1 MRTISANYILPIT
14 GEPIKNGYLKIDD
27 KGEIIEI
34 GTLTQEKE
42 DIEFYNGIICPGFVN
57 AHCHIE
63 LSYLKGYFNQGGGM
77 SDFINQINSLRLAV
91 EKDKRIESIS
101 NQMQYLYKQ
110 GVNAM
115 ADISNCNESF
125 EAKRNSKIYTRTYL
139 ELFGSEPKDAE
150 NVLTNGLELEKE
162 ILEFGLDGAITPHS
176 CYTMSPK
183 LLEETAFQGL
193 KSGFISYHNQESPQE
208 EELILSGTGELA
220 ENYKGRNLSTPPVTG
235 KSALIYFI
243 DRLLAKNTSPI
254 KENVLLVHNVVT
266 NQESIDYAKEHLEN
280 SSWVICPLSNIFIH
294 RQLPPL
300 GLMRKNNLNICMGT
314 DSLSSNTI
322 LSIIE
327 EMKCIQDNFS
337 DIPLTEIFEW
347 ATINGAKALN
357 KTNELGSLEVGKKP
371 GIVLVENVD
380 CKNFKLTKESFS
392 RRLV

>member
-1 MRTISANYILPIT
+1 MRTISANYRLPIT

-162 ILEFGLDGAITPHS
+162 ILEFGLDGALTHHS
-176 CYTMSPK
+176 CFTMSHT
-183 LLEETAFQGL
+183 LLDVQTFQG
-193 KSGFISYHNQESPQE
+193 
-208 EELILSGTGELA
+208 
-220 ENYKGRNLSTPPVTG
+220 V
-235 KSALIYFI
+235 
-243 DRLLAKNTSPI
+243 
-254 KENVLLVHNVVT
+254 
-266 NQESIDYAKEHLEN
+266 
-280 SSWVICPLSNIFIH
+280 
-294 RQLPPL
+294 
-300 GLMRKNNLNICMGT
+300 
-314 DSLSSNTI
+314 
-322 LSIIE
+322 
-327 EMKCIQDNFS
+327 
-337 DIPLTEIFEW
+337 
-347 ATINGAKALN
+347 
-357 KTNELGSLEVGKKP
+357 
-371 GIVLVENVD
+371 
-380 CKNFKLTKESFS
+380 
-392 RRLV
+392 